1 MTYRRGVGQT
11 GFVLLGVVG
20 LWIAYL
26 VPHRL
31 RFRQQ
36 LADARVDDRFSGRL
50 RVLAVGSGEPR
61 PTGGTPPAARV
72 LLHPHRALSSGGHM
86 ERPHG
91 TKDRI
96 AAEAARR
103 DAAAHAHRTAHLA
116 RRKAAA
122 RRRALL
128 SAVLLLATVGGW
140 VAGPLLG
147 GGAALLWGAVPTA
160 LLATVLVTG
169 RRAVVAGQRADAAW
183 AARNVDRVVLP
194 AGERA
199 VLVRPSPAAGV
210 VGRAV
215 RGSETDTQ
223 IMARVA
229 EEGRAEVARVAR
241 EERAAAR
248 AAEAA
253 RLADA
258 PAATSGTW
266 VPVPVPRPA
275 YTLKPEARRAEPAPL
290 PVEEA
295 VVTSDPGQAVDLAA
309 PADATAPESPAR
321 VDLDA
326 VLRRRRAAGE

>member
-50 RVLAVGSGEPR
+50 RVLTVGAGRSGS
-61 PTGGTPPAARV
+61 TGKAPPAARV

-96 AAEAARR
+96 AAEAARQ
-103 DAAAHAHRTAHLA
+103 DAAARAHRAAHLA

-128 SAVLLLATVGGW
+128 SVTLLLAAAGGW
-140 VAGPLLG
+140 VAGPLMG
-147 GGAALLWGAVPTA
+147 GGTALLWGAVPTL
-160 LLATVLVTG
+160 LLATVLVAG
-169 RRAVVAGQRADAAW
+169 RRAVVAGHRADAAW

-199 VLVRPSPAAGV
+199 VLVRPSAATGV

-215 RGSETDTQ
+215 RGSESDTQ
-223 IMARVA
+223 VMARVA
-229 EEGRAEVARVAR
+229 LEHSARGERVAR
-241 EERAAAR
+241 AELAAQAV
-248 AAEAA
+248 AAPVEAA
-253 RLADA
+253 
-258 PAATSGTW
+258 GTW
-266 VPVPVPRPA
+266 VPVPVPRPS

-290 PVEEA
+290 PVEDLA
-295 VVTSDPGQAVDLAA
+295 VATSEPGEAVDLSEQSAAA
-309 PADATAPESPAR
+309 PAPAPR